1 MLNYKGRGGRGGGA
15 GGLSNHKTFS
25 SAFKKEVAVLTN
37 ESLKK
42 KNQMMFGILKNEN
55 GQNQPVKLDMDH

>member
-1 MLNYKGRGGRGGGA
+1 M
-15 GGLSNHKTFS
+15 SNHKTFS
-25 SAFKKEVAVLTN
+25 SVFKKEVAVLTN

>member
-1 MLNYKGRGGRGGGA
+1 MLNYKGRVGGRGGGV
-15 GGLSNHKTFS
+15 SNHKTFS
-25 SAFKKEVAVLTN
+25 SAFKNEVAVLTN

-42 KNQMMFGILKNEN
+42 KNQVTFGILKNEN